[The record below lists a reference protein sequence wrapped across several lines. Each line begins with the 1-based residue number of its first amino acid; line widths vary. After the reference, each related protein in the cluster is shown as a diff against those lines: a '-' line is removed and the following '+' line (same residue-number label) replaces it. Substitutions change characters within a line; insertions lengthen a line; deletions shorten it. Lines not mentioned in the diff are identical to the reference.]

1 MERKIISTNVLEGVG
16 WDDWLHWRHVG
27 LAGVMVSLVLQLAL
41 MSLMLLAM
49 PGQKTDS
56 SALSVIPVT
65 PWWAECSV

>member
-1 MERKIISTNVLEGVG
+1 MIGCTGGMLA
-16 WDDWLHWRHVG
+16 WLG
-27 LAGVMVSLVLQLAL
+27 AMVSQVLQLAL
-41 MSLMLLAM
+41 MSLMLLVM